1 MTGSDLCSASK
12 PWDAQE
18 QTAEIIYAEFYE
30 QVWKRTTVPDPS
42 KSINQ
47 HNTN

>member
-1 MTGSDLCSASK
+1 MLFSYTNRMLVQSLSMTGSDLCSASK

-30 QVWKRTTVPDPS
+30 QV
-42 KSINQ
+42 
-47 HNTN
+47 